1 MFNASR
7 PFVERSS
14 EFERSI
20 FELDKNLRRPQNPC
34 SVDATGQTHLY
45 KDLPPMVAR
54 LEKTP
59 RSVIFSGHDWILRKP
74 AGVKGVQ
81 PHYRTLSSSPFSGK

>member
-1 MFNASR
+1 MFKASR

-14 EFERSI
+14 EFERSV
-20 FELDKNLRRPQNPC
+20 FELDKNFRDGPQNPC
-34 SVDATGQTHLY
+34 FGDATGQTHLY

-59 RSVIFSGHDWILRKP
+59 RSVMFSGHDWMLRKP
-74 AGVKGVQ
+74 AGFKGVQ
-81 PHYRTLSSSPFSGK
+81 HHYN